1 MKTGST
7 STAKAPTKAA
17 PKREEDRVL
26 IFDTTLRDG
35 EQCPGATMTH
45 EEKLEVAELLDTM
58 GVDVIEAGFPI
69 ASDGDFAAVHEIAKR
84 AKKAVVCG
92 LSRASFKDIDCCAEA
107 IKPAERRRI
116 HTFLSTSPVHM
127 KYKLQKEP
135 HEVYEMVIAQ
145 VTRARNYTDDVEWSS
160 EDSTRTEFDFLCR
173 CVEAAIKAGATTI
186 NIPDTVG
193 YTVPDEYFALMK
205 RLREQVPNSDAARFS
220 VHCHNDL
227 GMAVANSLAGVHA
240 GARQIECTVN
250 GIGERAGNAALEEV
264 VMAMRVRNDVLPY
277 WTGIDATMLTRA
289 SKLVA
294 AVTSF
299 PVQYNKA
306 IVGRNAFAHESGI
319 HQDGMLKHTQT
330 YEIMMPEDVGV
341 KQTSLVMGKHSGRHA
356 FVHKLEE
363 LGYRLAANQL
373 EDAFVRFKA
382 LADRKKHVYDEDIEA
397 LVDEEI
403 ATAQDHI
410 KLVSLTV
417 IAGTRGPQRATMRLD
432 IDGKSVIDER
442 EGNGPVDA
450 TFNCI
455 KAMVPHDAVLELYQV
470 HAVTEGTDAQ
480 AEVSVRLSEQGR
492 SVTAKGADPD
502 TLVASAK
509 AYLAALNKL
518 MVRRQRGKLEPLAV
532 GERRIHSQD
541 VG

>member
-1 MKTGST
+1 MTPPAKAKST
-7 STAKAPTKAA
+7 DSAPTAKTAPPRSEK
-17 PKREEDRVL
+17 DRVV

-45 EEKLEVAELLDTM
+45 EEKLEVAELLDQM
-58 GVDVIEAGFPI
+58 GVDIIEAGFPI
-69 ASDGDFAAVHEIAKR
+69 ASDGDFAAVNEIAKR
-84 AKKAVVCG
+84 TKNAVVCG
-92 LSRASFKDIDCCAEA
+92 LARAGFNDIDRAGEA
-107 IKPAERRRI
+107 IKPAKRPRI
-116 HTFLSTSPVHM
+116 HTFISTSPVHI
-127 KYKLQKEP
+127 KWKLQLP
-135 HEVYEMVIAQ
+135 ADRVFEMVIGS
-145 VTRARNYTDDVEWSS
+145 VTRARKYTDDVEWSC
-160 EDSTRTEFDFLCR
+160 EDGTRTEHDFLCR
-173 CVEAAIKAGATTI
+173 CVESAIKAGATAI

-193 YTVPDEYFALMK
+193 YTVPDEYFALIKMV
-205 RLREQVPNSDAARFS
+205 RDRVPNSGQARFS
-220 VHCHNDL
+220 VHCHDDL
-227 GMAVANSLAGVHA
+227 GMAVANSLAGVRA
-240 GARQIECTVN
+240 GIRQVECTIN
-250 GIGERAGNAALEEV
+250 GIGERAGNCSLEEV
-264 VMAMRVRNDVLPY
+264 VMAMKVRNDVMPY
-277 WTGIDATMLTRA
+277 WTKVDSTMLTRA

-330 YEIMMPEDVGV
+330 YEIMLPEDVGV

-363 LGYRLAANQL
+363 LGYKLAANQL
-373 EDAFVRFKA
+373 EDAFVRFKT

-403 ATAQDHI
+403 ATFQDHI
-410 KLVSLTV
+410 KLVSLSV
-417 IAGTRGPQRATMRLD
+417 IAGTRGPQRATMKLD
-432 IDGKSVIDER
+432 VDGKTMLEEC

-450 TFNCI
+450 VFNCI

-470 HAVTEGTDAQ
+470 HAVTAGTDAQ

-492 SVTAKGADPD
+492 AVTAKGADPD
-502 TLVASAK
+502 TLVASTK

-518 MVRRQRGKLEPLAV
+518 MARQLRGQP
-532 GERRIHSQD
+532 GERRLHSTD